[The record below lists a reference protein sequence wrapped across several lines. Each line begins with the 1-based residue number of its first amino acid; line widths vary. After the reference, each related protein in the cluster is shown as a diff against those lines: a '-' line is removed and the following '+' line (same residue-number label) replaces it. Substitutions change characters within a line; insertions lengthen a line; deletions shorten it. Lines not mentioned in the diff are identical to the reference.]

1 VPRRQG
7 TKAVDGVLG
16 AGLSNV
22 DRAKDKSLNPLLRM
36 AAITGVETAVKFHIG
51 RGDDLDARDGAGMTP
66 LMLAASKNRS
76 SVCALLIEAGA
87 DMGLCDPSGRDALSI
102 ALAARA
108 TETTEILSASSAQL
122 EPVDEALRPHEV
134 ETPAWM
140 ELVSLDDDYELGGL
154 EDWEIEEA
162 KMPPEGDQS
171 IALEAAA
178 IHNVISLHAP
188 FDAADWTDFEAM
200 LPEAAIR
207 TSAAEELSKNPLI
220 TLAKDSSI
228 WVRCSVAANPSAP
241 SNVLD
246 ELASDPSQEV
256 RSHAG
261 GNPSTPVHALARLA
275 NDPVPVVRASVKAN
289 PSAQNGVAD
298 KGEKIRGSRSLRDGG
313 KTKVP
318 QAQVEKFAD
327 RGTSNSNR
335 PKVGTRLREN
345 SVTRRYE
352 QGSAA
357 PLVNRLKPDGDIDQ
371 LIGRLIAICNTGAD
385 FLKAEDANRYV
396 RFLRNLSAFR
406 MPTYLQR
413 SIGGIR
419 STARTGKLPIRDLGY
434 VIEPWV
440 MSYFSDTN
448 PLMPHFAL
456 DSAEFIR
463 RMMRGCW
470 EESSDGLRIEPVMD
484 GTYEEHSNFGL
495 EFQREF
501 RRKYNP
507 TTRGVVPRNAEFV
520 WLLRANGQ
528 SISPD
533 YLPAGSVFAF
543 DVTEC
548 HLSET
553 LTEMPRIE
561 MRDEQ
566 GNSRPDICRDFQLH
580 GVIRPLSSSPTLF
593 GQFLEQKGSGQFVR
607 LPFRWITDAVVLNP
621 NGQSAS
627 LLPIATWIDEA
638 TGRPSA
644 KKRSTG
650 GDSFPDKDSKKK
662 TNKKSKVSVA
672 RKTPPRPSVQLR
684 SEDFLPR
691 HKWRQPDVAGKLTQK
706 QNFVPAKTPAGTQAS
721 SQPRRGPKQKQT
733 PKSAL
738 CFKCGVTTQPR
749 ILL

>member
-1 VPRRQG
+1 MI
-7 TKAVDGVLG
+7 
-16 AGLSNV
+16 N
-22 DRAKDKSLNPLLRM
+22 
-36 AAITGVETAVKFHIG
+36 
-51 RGDDLDARDGAGMTP
+51 
-66 LMLAASKNRS
+66 
-76 SVCALLIEAGA
+76 
-87 DMGLCDPSGRDALSI
+87 
-102 ALAARA
+102 
-108 TETTEILSASSAQL
+108 
-122 EPVDEALRPHEV
+122 
-134 ETPAWM
+134 
-140 ELVSLDDDYELGGL
+140 ELGGL
-154 EDWEIEEA
+154 EDREIEEA
-162 KMPPEGDQS
+162 RMPPEGDQS

-178 IHNVISLHAP
+178 IHNSISLHAP
-188 FDAADWTDFEAM
+188 FDVADWTDFEAM

-207 TSAAEELSKNPLI
+207 PSAAEELSKENPLI
-220 TLAKDSSI
+220 RLAKDNSI
-228 WVRCSVAANPSAP
+228 WVRCTVAANPSAP

-289 PSAQNGVAD
+289 PSAQNGVTD
-298 KGEKIRGSRSLRDGG
+298 KGEKPRGSRSLRDGG

-327 RGTSNSNR
+327 QGTSNSNR
-335 PKVGTRLREN
+335 HKVGTPLRET

-352 QGSAA
+352 HGFAA
-357 PLVNRLKPDGDIDQ
+357 PLVNRLKPDDDIDQ
-371 LIGRLIAICNTGAD
+371 LIGRLIAICKTGAD

-396 RFLRNLSAFR
+396 HFLRNLSAFR
-406 MPTYLQR
+406 MPTYLQNAT
-413 SIGGIR
+413 GIR
-419 STARTGKLPIRDLGY
+419 STARTGKLPIRDLRH

-440 MSYFSDTN
+440 MSYFSDRK

-470 EESSDGLRIEPVMD
+470 EESADGLRIEPVMD
-484 GTYEEHSNFGL
+484 GTYEEHSNFDL

-501 RRKYNP
+501 RRKLNP
-507 TTRGVVPRNAEFV
+507 TTRGVIPRNAEFV

-528 SISPD
+528 SIAPD

-548 HLSET
+548 HLAET
-553 LTEMPRIE
+553 LTEMPRIA

-580 GVIRPLSSSPTLF
+580 GVVRPLSSSPTLF

-621 NGQSAS
+621 NGKSAS

-638 TGRPSA
+638 TIRRSA
-644 KKRSTG
+644 EKHSIG

-662 TNKKSKVSVA
+662 TNKKSKVSVS
-672 RKTPPRPSVQLR
+672 RKSPPRPSVQLR

-691 HKWRQPDVAGKLTQK
+691 HKWRQPDVAELPQK
-706 QNFVPAKTPAGTQAS
+706 QNFVSAKSPAGTQAG
-721 SQPRRGPKQKQT
+721 SQPRREPKLKLT
-733 PKSAL
+733 PKLAL
-738 CFKCGVTTQPR
+738 CFKCGKPLKSCMLIWPAER
-749 ILL
+749 RFCKPCKRS